1 MKILE
6 ENVNRDLFM
15 GSNNQLGLLTD
26 LPATLQACA
35 SAIEAQRGEMQY
47 ATNRGIP
54 THDTLW
60 TGVPNQQRFQFYC
73 LEALRAVPGVIA
85 IKRFDTD
92 IFDNTLEYEA
102 EIVTEFGTGVIG
114 NTLSGL

>member
-6 ENVNRDLFM
+6 ENDNRDLFM
-15 GSNNQLGLLTD
+15 GSNNQLTLLTG
-26 LPATLQACA
+26 LSATLQACA

-47 ATNRGIP
+47 DVNRGVP

-73 LEALRAVPGVIA
+73 REALLAVSGVTA
-85 IKRFDTD
+85 VKRFDTD

-114 NTLSGL
+114 AIFGAV

>member
-6 ENVNRDLFM
+6 ENSSHDLFM
-15 GSNNQLGLLTD
+15 GPNNQLGLLTGIQ
-26 LPATLQACA
+26 ATLQACA

-47 ATNRGIP
+47 DTNRGVP

-73 LEALRAVPGVIA
+73 REAILGVSGVTA

-92 IFDNTLEYEA
+92 ILDNTLEYEA

-114 NTLSGL
+114 NTFSDV